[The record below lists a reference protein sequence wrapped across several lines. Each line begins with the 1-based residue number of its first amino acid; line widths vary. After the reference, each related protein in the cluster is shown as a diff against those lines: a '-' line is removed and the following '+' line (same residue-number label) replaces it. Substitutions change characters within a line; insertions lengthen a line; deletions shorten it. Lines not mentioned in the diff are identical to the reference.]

1 MKRGNIHMKYLG
13 AALFMLLALS
23 SETLAQFPERKMPL
37 KSGPPSPVPQVT
49 IKPQPDAALR
59 IASANTNWAMGES
72 GIEIFILV
80 ENVGDRVI
88 RAFAT
93 RRDNTGLPGRAG
105 CFLNNLLPG
114 KVLRRGQK
122 DGKSTWQHYTRD
134 APLPVIWV
142 DFIEFSDNST
152 WGADE
157 CHCADR
163 LAGEREGARAMRALL
178 LKILSD
184 AGPEGIVKFIKDSE
198 EEIRA
203 ARAAGNYVNAEQL
216 VLIETPPDHSL
227 VFEEGFRFGASTMVG
242 RAKVANEEWGSAAE
256 IEAAL
261 RRPYDASE
269 VK

>member
-1 MKRGNIHMKYLG
+1 
-13 AALFMLLALS
+13 MLLAIS
-23 SETLAQFPERKMPL
+23 SATLAQYPPGKAPV
-37 KSGPPSPVPQVT
+37 KTGPASPVPVVT
-49 IKPQPDAALR
+49 IRPQPDAALR
-59 IASANTNWAMGES
+59 IVSANTSWVMGES
-72 GIEIFILV
+72 GIGIFILV
-80 ENVGDRVI
+80 ENAGERVI

-93 RRDNTGLPGRAG
+93 RRHNAGAAELTG

-114 KVLRRGQK
+114 KVLRRGQT
-122 DGKSTWQHYTRD
+122 DGKNTWQHYTPG

-163 LAGEREGARAMRALL
+163 LSGEREGARAMRALL
-178 LKILSD
+178 LKILNE
-184 AGPEGIVKFIKDSE
+184 AGPEGILKFLKESE
-198 EEIRA
+198 EKIKA
-203 ARAAGNYVNAEQL
+203 ARAAGDYAAADQL
-216 VLIETPPDHSL
+216 VLIETPPGHSI
-227 VFEEGFRFGASTMVG
+227 VFEEGFRAGASTMAG
-242 RAKVANEEWGSAAE
+242 RAKVANDEWGSAAE